1 MFKKWNKGAVSL
13 VGVFAVILFT
23 VTANVAFDPA
33 VSWAGDGRDIA
44 SETADSSKEA
54 KGKLAGA
61 ADSATG
67 FFGGILNWINGVT
80 DAINKMWGME
90 NGGGMA
96 SATTGLFYVILIAG
110 FLFGGKM
117 LLNIMKGAVGGK
129 VDQRYQKPTFRKK

>member
-1 MFKKWNKGAVSL
+1 MFKKWSNGAVSL
-13 VGVFAVILFT
+13 VGVFAVLLFT

-33 VSWAGDGRDIA
+33 ISWAGGGRDIA
-44 SETADSSKEA
+44 GETADSSKEA
-54 KGKLAGA
+54 KGKLSSA

-67 FFGGILNWINGVT
+67 FFGGIFNWINGVT

-96 SATTGLFYVILIAG
+96 SATTGLFYVILIGG